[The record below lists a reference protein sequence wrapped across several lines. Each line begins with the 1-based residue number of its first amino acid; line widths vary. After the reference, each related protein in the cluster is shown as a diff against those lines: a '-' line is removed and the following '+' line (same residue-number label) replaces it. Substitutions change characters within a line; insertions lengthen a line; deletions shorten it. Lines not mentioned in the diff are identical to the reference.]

1 MADQKL
7 TDRTELT
14 AFATGDKVHV
24 VDVSDTTDNAQGTS
38 KWYLIS
44 TLSGYL
50 ASLAQT
56 LTNKTLTSPVI
67 NTPTGDVVTIT
78 GSETLTNKTLTS
90 PVINTGVSGTAILDE
105 DDMASNSAIKIATQ
119 QSIKAYADSA
129 IQTATDAATITFDL
143 QTGANRKHR
152 VVLGGNRTLA
162 LTEEMVGQIFIIM
175 LTQDSTGSRTVTW
188 FPAGSDTITM
198 TLATPG
204 VVTTTLDLKTGTPVV
219 FTTTGTLLTGIT
231 AGTRY
236 YWIRT
241 AATTGNVATS
251 KANALAGTAIATS
264 VSQSGVHTMK
274 PQILWSADTAPT
286 LSTGK
291 HATDYFGFVIQST
304 GQITGTVISQNL

>member
-1 MADQKL
+1 MPDQKL

-152 VVLGGNRTLA
+152 VVLGGNRILA
-162 LTEEMVGQIFIIM
+162 LIEEMVGQIFIIM

-274 PQILWSADTAPT
+274 PQILWPADTAPT

-291 HATDYFGFVIQST
+291 HAIDYFGFVIQST
-304 GQITGTVISQNL
+304 GQITGVTISQDM

>member
-1 MADQKL
+1 MPDQKL

-152 VVLGGNRTLA
+152 VVLGGNRILA
-162 LTEEMVGQIFIIM
+162 LIEEMVGQIFIIM

-219 FTTTGTLLTGIT
+219 FTTTGTLPTGIT

-274 PQILWSADTAPT
+274 PQILWPTDTAPT

-291 HATDYFGFVIQST
+291 HAIDYFGFVIQST
-304 GQITGTVISQNL
+304 GQITGTVISQDM

>member
-152 VVLGGNRTLA
+152 VVLGGNRTLQ

-274 PQILWSADTAPT
+274 PQILWPTDTAPT

-291 HATDYFGFVIQST
+291 HAIDYFGFVIQST
-304 GQITGTVISQNL
+304 GQITGTVVSQDM